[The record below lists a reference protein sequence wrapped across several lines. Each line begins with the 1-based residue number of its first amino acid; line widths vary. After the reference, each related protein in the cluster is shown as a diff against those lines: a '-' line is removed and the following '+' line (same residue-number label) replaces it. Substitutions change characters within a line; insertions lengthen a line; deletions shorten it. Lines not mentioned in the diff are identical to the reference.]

1 MVMSGLKTEYEV
13 ERIFIEQ
20 LVEQGYSFI
29 HMANYDDV
37 LANFRMQFCRVNK
50 KALVEAKGVAE
61 LSDSEF
67 GLLIHTETPIKSH
80 IK

>member
-37 LANFRMQFCRVNK
+37 LANFRMQF
-50 KALVEAKGVAE
+50 
-61 LSDSEF
+61 
-67 GLLIHTETPIKSH
+67 
-80 IK
+80 